1 MNLKLKKKKKRK
13 IEKNQIDFKDTDK
26 LCAHWRASILLRNSE
41 VWTAENT
48 TLPCAFLSSSLKRA
62 I

>member
-26 LCAHWRASILLRNSE
+26 LCAH
-41 VWTAENT
+41 
-48 TLPCAFLSSSLKRA
+48 
-62 I
+62 